1 LDVANAIVHKKTGKQ
16 KHRQMRLVS
25 MLIFRPCEGIAEI
38 TLNNDFLKDA
48 ILRDMQDSGSQGFFL
63 GQRCGILYRILQK

>member
-1 LDVANAIVHKKTGKQ
+1 MTHLCIFMIYSPKIRIGPRLGCIVHKKTGKQ

-48 ILRDMQDSGSQGFFL
+48 ILRDM
-63 GQRCGILYRILQK
+63 